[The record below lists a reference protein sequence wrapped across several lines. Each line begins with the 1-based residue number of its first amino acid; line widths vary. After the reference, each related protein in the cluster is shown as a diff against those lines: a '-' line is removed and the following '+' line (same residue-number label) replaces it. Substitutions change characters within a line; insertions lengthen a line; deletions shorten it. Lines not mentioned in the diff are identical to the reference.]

1 MMTDP
6 PCPTGVAIATAR
18 LAPAILVLER
28 APRLEPVLKQA
39 LADSRRLIRPCR
51 SPGDLMA
58 LADRMPASVCVLDW
72 SGWPTELLGLLDRL
86 QRLRCGARPVV
97 IATEEL
103 APLEWAAREAGAVG
117 FFAAQPSANE
127 LIALC
132 GRLLGHLI
140 GPDATQPASPK
151 TKSPPTNNSRW

>member
-1 MMTDP
+1 MPMTTEPASD
-6 PCPTGVAIATAR
+6 TGPVVPRAW

-28 APRLEPVLKQA
+28 APRFETVLKSA

-51 SPGDLMA
+51 SPGDLLA

-86 QRLRCGARPVV
+86 QVAQCGARPVV
-97 IATEEL
+97 IATSEL

-117 FFAAQPSANE
+117 FFAPAPPDQE
-127 LIALC
+127 LVTLC
-132 GRLLGHLI
+132 ERLLDHLI
-140 GPDATQPASPK
+140 GTASTAAVAPQK
-151 TKSPPTNNSRW
+151 Q